1 MPASRDQ
8 PMNSDHAYPLRWPK
22 EWPRTKV
29 PGKSAFQPRTVHQ
42 AMEDLEFQLK
52 RLGATNVVV
61 SSNVTLGA
69 PPADKGV
76 CVYFRLRDR
85 PYALPCDKW
94 ASSQENIWALAKHIE
109 GLRASERWG
118 VGTVERVFE
127 GYAAL
132 PPPGSSAGG
141 SWWDVLQCDSGAKFE
156 DAKQAYR
163 TLARTRHPDNGGS
176 NDAMVQL
183 NTAWDQ
189 ARKHF
194 GQ

>member
-1 MPASRDQ
+1 MSQ
-8 PMNSDHAYPLRWPK
+8 EHAYPLRWPK
-22 EWPRTKV
+22 EWTRTKI

-42 AMEDLEFQLK
+42 AMEELEFQLK
-52 RLGATNVVV
+52 KLGASHIVV
-61 SSNVTLGA
+61 SSNVTLGP

-94 ASSQENIWALAKHIE
+94 AKVEENIWVLAKHIE

-118 VGTVERVFE
+118 VGTLDRVFE

-141 SWWDVLQCDSGAKFE
+141 SWWDILGVTATATFEATQEAYRLKARAYHPDTGGDSGTMAVIN
-156 DAKQAYR
+156 A
-163 TLARTRHPDNGGS
+163 
-176 NDAMVQL
+176 
-183 NTAWDQ
+183 AWDQ
-189 ARKHF
+189 ARKYF
-194 GQ
+194 GK